1 MRKISQLAAQ
11 AFLHGKSFHMSN
23 TVVQNETGT
32 IFMYLHGNRIAMR
45 ELAVDDISTVRI
57 ALAGWA
63 TPTTRE
69 RLNGLLDTLGADVKL
84 YQSKHCQYLGD
95 EDMPT
100 SVYVSVK
107 TRC

>member
-1 MRKISQLAAQ
+1 MRKISKLAAQ

-45 ELAVDDISTVRI
+45 ELAVDGISTVRI
-57 ALAGWA
+57 TLAGWA

-69 RLNGLLDTLGADVKL
+69 RLNGLLQTLGADAGL
-84 YQSKHCQYLGD
+84 YQSKHVQYIGND
-95 EDMPT
+95 EMPET
-100 SVYVSVK
+100 GYVAVK